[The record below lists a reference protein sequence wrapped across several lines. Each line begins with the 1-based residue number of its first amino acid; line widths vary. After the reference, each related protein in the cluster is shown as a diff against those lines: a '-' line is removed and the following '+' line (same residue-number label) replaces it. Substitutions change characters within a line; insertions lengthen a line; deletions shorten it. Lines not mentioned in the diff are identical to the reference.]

1 MIYGRNDLIN
11 NGKFKNKTM
20 NTTEKIKNFFNSKLI
35 KETKEVENE
44 WNDEP
49 KLRISKTVQPDERL
63 PFNETFLNA
72 YKYLN
77 NKI

>member
-1 MIYGRNDLIN
+1 MQRISVSYTN
-11 NGKFKNKTM
+11 KNKTM
-20 NTTEKIKNFFNSKLI
+20 NTTEKLRNFFNSKLI

-63 PFNETFLNA
+63 SFNETFLNA
-72 YKYLN
+72 HKQLN
-77 NKI
+77 NK